1 MATDPISERA
11 RLEQQLRAATAAGE
25 DAGRRLGELKAQRE
39 ALDVERLRA
48 YEALA
53 RGEADARKRVDAA
66 ERRRTTL
73 LAEIERVTVELEGAR
88 QARQNVSTELA
99 RLLQDEL
106 AVFADEAE
114 EVTAEAI
121 EAFAA
126 MEEPLRKA
134 QAAWR
139 EAQAAWQPL
148 LPAVRAVVQRKQ
160 QEEGVWAPPPRLDE
174 AATVAG
180 FPLPQAAQLFA
191 AVAGGLAPR
200 PAGLTPTLV
209 EAVLA
214 QRDGE
219 EDERMTTYPLTEEVP
234 G

>member
-1 MATDPISERA
+1 MATDPVAERA
-11 RLEQQLRAATAAGE
+11 RLEQQLRSATAAGE

-53 RGEADARKRVDAA
+53 RGELDAA
-66 ERRRTTL
+66 KAVDKVERRRTTL
-73 LAEIERVTVELEGAR
+73 LADTERVTVELEGAR

-121 EAFAA
+121 DLFAA
-126 MEEPLRKA
+126 VEEPLRKA

-139 EAQAAWQPL
+139 EAQAVWQPL

-160 QEEGVWAPPPRLDE
+160 EEEGVWLPPSRVAE
-174 AATVAG
+174 AGTVVG
-180 FPLPQAAQLFA
+180 FPLPEPAQLFA
-191 AVAGGLAPR
+191 AVASGALAPR
-200 PAGLTPTLV
+200 PAGLTPTEGAPANSV
-209 EAVLA
+209 E
-214 QRDGE
+214 DGA
-219 EDERMTTYPLTEEVP
+219 DS
-234 G
+234 